1 MRVNLVD
8 TPRDQL
14 WSSVSG
20 RNIIPDREGIGM
32 GKPTV
37 EVEEEGEAA
46 EEVVVVVVE
55 AEVIDRSEDNGVGS
69 NTVALIICMV

>member
-1 MRVNLVD
+1 
-8 TPRDQL
+8 
-14 WSSVSG
+14 
-20 RNIIPDREGIGM
+20 M